1 MQEMQDFETGGMKWQ
16 DTLDSLMELS
26 HVDSEKYLGQ
36 ILSSDGTN
44 TKNIQKI
51 KNKGIGIQNKII
63 QMLDHMPAGMF
74 HFEVAIILRNAY
86 LISSIL
92 SSSEIWYDM
101 KQHEYDQ
108 LEYVDQ
114 ILIKNLFNCSN
125 SVPSDLLFLELGLVP
140 IKQIIQMR
148 RCLYLHHLLNQNKNS
163 LLFKFFM
170 AQLENKQQG
179 DWASQVLTDLE
190 NFQIHL
196 ELQEIQNMSN
206 LKFKSLVKEKVIDF
220 AFIRLTKRKGER
232 KSENAKGRNLNY
244 SELKMQEYFT
254 ATNTDISI
262 EEKKWLFRCRV
273 DDIEVKGN
281 NTWKYEDI
289 SCYYCSENC
298 PETQEHLLFC
308 KTLLGSNDKVT
319 YLPNYIELFEGD
331 LEEQI
336 YVTRLL
342 KDNFDRSIV

>member
-125 SVPSDLLFLELGLVP
+125 SVE
-140 IKQIIQMR
+140 
-148 RCLYLHHLLNQNKNS
+148 
-163 LLFKFFM
+163 
-170 AQLENKQQG
+170 
-179 DWASQVLTDLE
+179 
-190 NFQIHL
+190 
-196 ELQEIQNMSN
+196 
-206 LKFKSLVKEKVIDF
+206 
-220 AFIRLTKRKGER
+220 
-232 KSENAKGRNLNY
+232 
-244 SELKMQEYFT
+244 
-254 ATNTDISI
+254 
-262 EEKKWLFRCRV
+262 
-273 DDIEVKGN
+273 
-281 NTWKYEDI
+281 
-289 SCYYCSENC
+289 
-298 PETQEHLLFC
+298 
-308 KTLLGSNDKVT
+308 
-319 YLPNYIELFEGD
+319 
-331 LEEQI
+331 
-336 YVTRLL
+336 
-342 KDNFDRSIV
+342 